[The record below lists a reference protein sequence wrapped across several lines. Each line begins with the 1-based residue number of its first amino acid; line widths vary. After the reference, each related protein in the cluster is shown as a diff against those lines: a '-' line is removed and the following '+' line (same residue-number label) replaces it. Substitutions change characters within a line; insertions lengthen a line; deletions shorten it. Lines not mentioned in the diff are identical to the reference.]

1 MTIMTPNELRKKG
14 MDALTKALGPVGMAK
29 FLQQHEIGI
38 GDYTQERKNWLK
50 EDIDEII
57 GEIKKKIF
65 LNNVVDFAQ
74 TLKKDKVDFDLHVL
88 HPFLL
93 P

>member
-1 MTIMTPNELRKKG
+1 MTPNELRKRG

-29 FLQQHEIGI
+29 FLQQYEIGI

-57 GEIKKKIF
+57 GEIKKKNIP
-65 LNNVVDFAQ
+65 
-74 TLKKDKVDFDLHVL
+74 K
-88 HPFLL
+88 
-93 P
+93 